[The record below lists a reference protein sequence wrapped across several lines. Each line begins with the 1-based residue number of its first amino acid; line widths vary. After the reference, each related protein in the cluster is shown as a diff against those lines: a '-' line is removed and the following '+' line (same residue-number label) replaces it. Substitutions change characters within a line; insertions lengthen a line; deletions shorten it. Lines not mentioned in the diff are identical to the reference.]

1 MEQLVLSIKF
11 TATDQNKDQFKQ
23 ILIGLF
29 NTISNE
35 TNFVNAILHEGIGKP
50 EEFLVYETW
59 NDTVE
64 HFIAVQMKQPYA
76 IAFEQKLVD
85 MDIKR
90 EPAAYTAFA
99 NFGTALKAQ
108 AN

>member
-11 TATDQNKDQFKQ
+11 TATEQNKTEFKQ
-23 ILIGLF
+23 ILIDLF
-29 NTISNE
+29 NNISQE
-35 TNFVNAILHEGIGKP
+35 PNFVNATLHEGIGKP

-59 NDTVE
+59 NDTIG
-64 HFIAVQMKQPYA
+64 HFLAVQMKQPYA
-76 IAFEQKLVD
+76 LAFEQKLVD

-99 NFGTALKAQ
+99 NFGTFAK
-108 AN
+108 

>member
-1 MEQLVLSIKF
+1 
-11 TATDQNKDQFKQ
+11 
-23 ILIGLF
+23 
-29 NTISNE
+29 
-35 TNFVNAILHEGIGKP
+35 
-50 EEFLVYETW
+50 
-59 NDTVE
+59 
-64 HFIAVQMKQPYA
+64 MKQPYA